1 MKSLFLFFS
10 ILVPF
15 LGFSQTGNLSGIVK
29 SEKGNAIVYAT
40 VGLEGT
46 IYGGFT
52 LDDGSFKLESVPYG
66 EYILRVQ
73 LIGFESFS
81 EKITVDDKLIN
92 LQIVLKESDNQIDE
106 VVVSG
111 TLKPVSKSE
120 SPVPVEVY
128 SKSFF
133 KKNPTPSIFEALAN
147 VNGVRPQMNCNVCNT
162 GDIHING
169 LEGPYTMVMIDG
181 MPIVSGLS
189 TVYGLMGIPQ
199 SLIER
204 VEIVKG
210 PASTLYGSEAV
221 GGVINVI
228 TKSPKTAPLLSGDVF
243 VSSWGEVNSDLG
255 LKFKVGERVH
265 SLFGVNYFNNQI
277 KIDNNE
283 DGITDLTLQDRISV
297 FNKWSFDRK
306 ENRIFTIAGRYM
318 YEDRWG
324 GELDWTPEFRGGDS
338 IYGESIYTSRWETFG
353 VYQLPMKERIN
364 FSFSANGHNQNS
376 VYGDTWYIGEQT
388 VLFGQLTWFK
398 KIDNH
403 DLTSGLAYRYTYYN
417 DNSIVTL
424 NPEHIYLPGVFIQD
438 QIKVSKQS
446 ILLLGGRYDYNSNHG
461 NVFSPRANYKW
472 MSRNK
477 KNTIRLT
484 GGNGFRVVNL
494 FTEEH
499 AAFTGTRE
507 LVIEEELKP
516 ETSWNGNV
524 NYVKK
529 FLFKNDAFLSLDFTG
544 FYTYFTNQILP
555 DYDSDPNSIIYD
567 NLDGYSVSQGVS
579 LNTDL
584 SLKNGLNINSGFT
597 VMDVSF
603 TEEGIKERQILSER
617 FTGTWGVTYRI
628 KRYNLKLDYTG
639 NLFGPMLLPMLGEND
654 PRDPNS
660 PYWSIQNIQVTK
672 IFKNGLEVYAAVKN
686 LLNFTPPAN
695 SIWAAHD
702 PFDKLNNTDP
712 SNPIEDPADPYNLGF
727 DPAYMYAPNQGIRG
741 NFGLRFKFNK

>member
-15 LGFSQTGNLSGIVK
+15 FGFSQTGDVSGIVK

-221 GGVINVI
+221 GGIINVI
-228 TKSPKTAPLLSGDVF
+228 TKSPKSAPILSGDIF
-243 VSSWGEVNSDLG
+243 ISSWGEVNSDLG
-255 LKFKVGERVH
+255 LKFKVGEKVH
-265 SLFGVNYFNNQI
+265 SLLGVNYFNNQN

-617 FTGTWGVTYRI
+617 FTGTWGVTYRV